1 MQDSN
6 RRGFWAT
13 LCALFGVAAA
23 PVIIAAEEMPPKEE
37 SETALFDRIHVRL
50 ESQISRAV
58 IRDDRA
64 SAQQPHGQNV
74 YQHTVPIDKG
84 FSSVGKETVLSGAA
98 DTIAHLINS
107 RNDNVS
113 FSEEIP
119 GWIGF
124 SGREY
129 KTIRGATGW
138 GTKVHLRIAVLQNPD
153 MESVEL
159 YHLSVRMG
167 RA

>member
-1 MQDSN
+1 M
-6 RRGFWAT
+6 
-13 LCALFGVAAA
+13 FGVAAV
-23 PVIIAAEEMPPKEE
+23 PVIAIKNTPPKKEP
-37 SETALFDRIHVRL
+37 ETAIFDRIHARL
-50 ESQISRAV
+50 ESQINREV
-58 IRDDRA
+58 IRDDRD
-64 SAQQPHGQNV
+64 SSQQPYGLNV
-74 YQHTVPIDKG
+74 YQHVVPIDKV
-84 FSSVGKETVLSGAA
+84 FSSAGKETVLSGAA

-124 SGREY
+124 SGTEY

-138 GTKVHLRIAVLQNPD
+138 GTKIHLRIAVLQNPEL
-153 MESVEL
+153 ESVEL